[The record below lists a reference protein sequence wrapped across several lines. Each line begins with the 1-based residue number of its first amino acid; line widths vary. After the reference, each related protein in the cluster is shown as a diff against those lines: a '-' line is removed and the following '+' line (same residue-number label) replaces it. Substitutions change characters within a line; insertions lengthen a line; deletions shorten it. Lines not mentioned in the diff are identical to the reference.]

1 MPYVNVKIT
10 EQIPFR
16 GKLRQSWA
24 YMCPF
29 EDVEVGDSVIVPFG
43 EKNEL
48 RRAVV
53 HEVGL
58 PETLQKL
65 ATKWVAAHG
74 SAAAHNARSALT
86 PSQAKNEIWP
96 G

>member
-1 MPYVNVKIT
+1 MPYVNVRIT
-10 EQIPFR
+10 EKWVMRNGREPDLE
-16 GKLRQSWA
+16 GKRYA

-29 EDVEVGDSVIVPFG
+29 ESVEVGDHVVVPFG
-43 EKNEL
+43 DKNEL
-48 RRAVV
+48 RRAIV

-74 SAAAHNARSALT
+74 SAAAHKAREALT
-86 PSQAKNEIWP
+86 KERK
-96 G
+96 